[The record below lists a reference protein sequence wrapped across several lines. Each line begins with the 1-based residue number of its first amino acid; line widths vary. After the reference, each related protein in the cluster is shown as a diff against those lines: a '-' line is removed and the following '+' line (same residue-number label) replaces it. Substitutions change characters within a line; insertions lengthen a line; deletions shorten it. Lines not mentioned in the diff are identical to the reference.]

1 MTTVDSDQ
9 KPEAAGA
16 APEGT
21 VAPEAPAPGPA
32 GPGPAGPPPAAEPT
46 AQPAAEPAAA
56 AAPDQRGNVVVGIG
70 IAVTLLGVLV
80 LGFVAYLYWLSGL
93 QEARAQTGM
102 YANLRAELAAG
113 LGPLGSASSG
123 PIPPGTPVAILNI
136 SAIGVHNQVVVE
148 GTSPENLTLGPGHL
162 RSSALPGETGI
173 AVLYGKRVTFGGP
186 FAKLPQLLP
195 GEEIQVTTGQGT
207 STYVVK
213 VVGDSKYRILVDP
226 APNQLILLTADS
238 AFAPSHYIEAEAT
251 LTSTPKANPGG
262 RPAISAAE
270 VALANDPTAL
280 IQCLAWAM
288 ALAAVSVGGT
298 YLFVRW
304 SKWPAY
310 LVTVPIAIAIL
321 WNFYESLA
329 ALLPN
334 LY

>member
-1 MTTVDSDQ
+1 MTAVDSEQ

-16 APEGT
+16 APE
-21 VAPEAPAPGPA
+21 EA
-32 GPGPAGPPPAAEPT
+32 GPGPAGP
-46 AQPAAEPAAA
+46 QPAAEPAAP
-56 AAPDQRGNVVVGIG
+56 AAPEEDAAQDKRGNVVVGIG
-70 IAVTLLGVLV
+70 VAVTLLGLLM

-113 LGPLGSASSG
+113 LAPLGSASSG
-123 PIPPGTPVAILNI
+123 PIPPGSPVAILNI

-148 GTSPENLTLGPGHL
+148 GTTPENLTLGPGHL

-186 FAKLPQLLP
+186 FAKIPELLP

-213 VVGDSKYRILVDP
+213 VVGDSRFRILIDP

-238 AFAPSHYIEAEAT
+238 AFAPSHYVEVGAT
-251 LTSTPKANPGG
+251 LTSTPRANPGG
-262 RPAISAAE
+262 RPAISPAE

-288 ALAAVSVGGT
+288 ALALVSVGGT

-310 LVTVPIAIAIL
+310 LVTIPIAIAVT

>member
-1 MTTVDSDQ
+1 MTAVDSEQ
-9 KPEAAGA
+9 KPEATGG
-16 APEGT
+16 APE
-21 VAPEAPAPGPA
+21 EA
-32 GPGPAGPPPAAEPT
+32 GPGPAGPQPVAAPAAP
-46 AQPAAEPAAA
+46 AEPAADA
-56 AAPDQRGNVVVGIG
+56 ADAAQDERGNVVVGIG
-70 IAVTLLGVLV
+70 VAVTLLGLLV

-113 LGPLGSASSG
+113 LAPLGSASSG
-123 PIPPGTPVAILNI
+123 PIPPGSPVAILNI

-148 GTSPENLTLGPGHL
+148 GTTPENLTLGPGHL

-186 FAKLPQLLP
+186 FAKIPELLP

-213 VVGDSKYRILVDP
+213 VVGDSRFRILIDP

-238 AFAPSHYIEAEAT
+238 AFAPSHYVEVEAT
-251 LTSTPKANPGG
+251 LTSTPRANPGG
-262 RPAISAAE
+262 RPAISPAE

-288 ALAAVSVGGT
+288 ALALVSVGGT

-310 LVTVPIAIAIL
+310 LVTIPIAIAVT
-321 WNFYESLA
+321 WNFYGSLA

>member
-1 MTTVDSDQ
+1 MTAVDSEQ
-9 KPEAAGA
+9 KPEAAGP
-16 APEGT
+16 APE
-21 VAPEAPAPGPA
+21 EAGSGPA
-32 GPGPAGPPPAAEPT
+32 GPQPAAEPT
-46 AQPAAEPAAA
+46 APAAPAEDAA
-56 AAPDQRGNVVVGIG
+56 QDGRGNVVVGIG
-70 IAVTLLGVLV
+70 VAVTLLGLLV

-113 LGPLGSASSG
+113 LAPLGSASSG
-123 PIPPGTPVAILNI
+123 PIPPGSPVAILSI

-148 GTSPENLTLGPGHL
+148 GTTPENLTLGPGHL

-186 FAKLPQLLP
+186 FAKIPELLP

-213 VVGDSKYRILVDP
+213 VVGDSRFRILIDP

-238 AFAPSHYIEAEAT
+238 AFAPSHYVEVEAT
-251 LTSTPKANPGG
+251 LTSTPRANPGG
-262 RPAISAAE
+262 RPAISPAE

-288 ALAAVSVGGT
+288 ALALVSVGGT

-310 LVTVPIAIAIL
+310 LVTIPIAIAVT

>member
-1 MTTVDSDQ
+1 MTAVDSEQ

-16 APEGT
+16 APE
-21 VAPEAPAPGPA
+21 EA
-32 GPGPAGPPPAAEPT
+32 GPGPAGP
-46 AQPAAEPAAA
+46 QPAAEPAAP
-56 AAPDQRGNVVVGIG
+56 AAPAEDAAQDKRGNVVVGIG
-70 IAVTLLGVLV
+70 VAVTLLGLLM

-113 LGPLGSASSG
+113 LAPLGSASSG
-123 PIPPGTPVAILNI
+123 PIPPGSPVAILNI

-148 GTSPENLTLGPGHL
+148 GTTPENLTLGPGHL

-186 FAKLPQLLP
+186 FAKIPELLP

-213 VVGDSKYRILVDP
+213 VVGDSRFRILIDP

-238 AFAPSHYIEAEAT
+238 AFAPSHYVEVEAT
-251 LTSTPKANPGG
+251 LTSTPRANPGG
-262 RPAISAAE
+262 RPAISPAE
-270 VALANDPTAL
+270 VALANDPIAL

-288 ALAAVSVGGT
+288 ALALVSVGGT

-310 LVTVPIAIAIL
+310 LVTIPIAIAVT

>member
-1 MTTVDSDQ
+1 MTAVDSEQ

-16 APEGT
+16 APE
-21 VAPEAPAPGPA
+21 EA
-32 GPGPAGPPPAAEPT
+32 GPGPAGP
-46 AQPAAEPAAA
+46 QPAREPAAPAVPAEDA
-56 AAPDQRGNVVVGIG
+56 AQDNRGNVVVGIG
-70 IAVTLLGVLV
+70 VAVTLLGLLV

-113 LGPLGSASSG
+113 LAPLGSASSG
-123 PIPPGTPVAILNI
+123 TIPPGSPVAILNI

-148 GTSPENLTLGPGHL
+148 GTTPENLTLGPGHL

-186 FAKLPQLLP
+186 FAKIPELLP

-213 VVGDSKYRILVDP
+213 VVGDSRFRILIDP

-238 AFAPSHYIEAEAT
+238 AFAPSHYVEVEAT
-251 LTSTPKANPGG
+251 LTSTPRANPGG
-262 RPAISAAE
+262 RPAISPAE
-270 VALANDPTAL
+270 VALANDPIAL

-288 ALAAVSVGGT
+288 ALALVSVGGT

-310 LVTVPIAIAIL
+310 LVTIPIAIAVT

>member
-1 MTTVDSDQ
+1 MTAVDSEQ
-9 KPEAAGA
+9 KPEATGE
-16 APEGT
+16 APE
-21 VAPEAPAPGPA
+21 EA
-32 GPGPAGPPPAAEPT
+32 GPGPAGPQPAA
-46 AQPAAEPAAA
+46 APAAPAEPAADA
-56 AAPDQRGNVVVGIG
+56 ADAAQDERGNVVVGIG
-70 IAVTLLGVLV
+70 VAVTLLGLLV

-113 LGPLGSASSG
+113 LAPLGSASSG
-123 PIPPGTPVAILNI
+123 PIPPGSPVAILNI
-136 SAIGVHNQVVVE
+136 SAIGVRNQVVVE
-148 GTSPENLTLGPGHL
+148 GTTPENLTLGPGHL

-186 FAKLPQLLP
+186 FAKIPELLP

-213 VVGDSKYRILVDP
+213 VVGDSRYRILIDP

-238 AFAPSHYIEAEAT
+238 AFAPSHYVEVEAT
-251 LTSTPKANPGG
+251 LTSTPRANPGG
-262 RPAISAAE
+262 RPAISPAE

-288 ALAAVSVGGT
+288 ALALVSVSGT

-310 LVTVPIAIAIL
+310 LVTVPIAIAVT

>member
-1 MTTVDSDQ
+1 MTAVDSEQ

-16 APEGT
+16 APE
-21 VAPEAPAPGPA
+21 EA
-32 GPGPAGPPPAAEPT
+32 GPGPAGP
-46 AQPAAEPAAA
+46 QPAAEPAAP
-56 AAPDQRGNVVVGIG
+56 AAPEEDAAQDKRGNVVVGIG
-70 IAVTLLGVLV
+70 IAVTLLGLLV

-113 LGPLGSASSG
+113 LAPLGSASSG
-123 PIPPGTPVAILNI
+123 PIPPGSPVAILNI

-148 GTSPENLTLGPGHL
+148 GTAPENLTLGPGHL

-186 FAKLPQLLP
+186 FAKIPELLP

-213 VVGDSKYRILVDP
+213 VVGDSRYRILIDP

-238 AFAPSHYIEAEAT
+238 AFAPSHYVEVEAT
-251 LTSTPKANPGG
+251 LTSTPRANPGG
-262 RPAISAAE
+262 RPAISPAE

-288 ALAAVSVGGT
+288 ALALVSVGGT

-310 LVTVPIAIAIL
+310 LVTIPIAIAVT

>member
-1 MTTVDSDQ
+1 MTSVDSKQ
-9 KPEAAGA
+9 NPEAAGA

-21 VAPEAPAPGPA
+21 AAPGGTAAPEGA
-32 GPGPAGPPPAAEPT
+32 GPGPARPQPAAE
-46 AQPAAEPAAA
+46 PAAEPAAA
-56 AAPDQRGNVVVGIG
+56 AAPDERGNVIVGIG
-70 IAVTLLGVLV
+70 VAVTLLGVLV

-93 QEARAQTGM
+93 QEARSQTGM
-102 YANLRAELAAG
+102 YANLRAELASG
-113 LGPLGSASSG
+113 LAPLGSASSG

-186 FAKLPQLLP
+186 FAKLQQLLP
-195 GEEIQVTTGQGT
+195 GEQIQVTTGQGT
-207 STYVVK
+207 STYAVQ

-226 APNQLILLTADS
+226 ARNQLILLTADS
-238 AFAPSHYIEAEAT
+238 AFAPSHYIEVEAN
-251 LTSTPKANPGG
+251 LISTPRANPGG
-262 RPAISAAE
+262 RPAITAPE

-288 ALAAVSVGGT
+288 ALAVVSVGGT

-310 LVTVPIAIAIL
+310 LVTVPIAIAVV

>member
-1 MTTVDSDQ
+1 MTAVDSEQ

-16 APEGT
+16 APE
-21 VAPEAPAPGPA
+21 EA
-32 GPGPAGPPPAAEPT
+32 GPGPAGP
-46 AQPAAEPAAA
+46 QPAAEPAAP
-56 AAPDQRGNVVVGIG
+56 AAPEEDAAQDKRGNVVVGIG
-70 IAVTLLGVLV
+70 VAVTLLGLLV

-113 LGPLGSASSG
+113 LAPLGSASSG
-123 PIPPGTPVAILNI
+123 PIPPGSPVAILNI

-148 GTSPENLTLGPGHL
+148 GTTPENLTLGPGHL

-186 FAKLPQLLP
+186 FAKIPELLP

-213 VVGDSKYRILVDP
+213 VVGDSRFRILIDP

-238 AFAPSHYIEAEAT
+238 AFAPSHYVEVEAT
-251 LTSTPKANPGG
+251 LTSTPRANPGG
-262 RPAISAAE
+262 RPAISPAE

-288 ALAAVSVGGT
+288 ALALVSVGGT

-310 LVTVPIAIAIL
+310 LVTIPIAIAVT

>member
-1 MTTVDSDQ
+1 MTAVDSEQ

-16 APEGT
+16 VPE
-21 VAPEAPAPGPA
+21 EA
-32 GPGPAGPPPAAEPT
+32 GPGPAGP
-46 AQPAAEPAAA
+46 QPAAEPAAP
-56 AAPDQRGNVVVGIG
+56 AAPEEDAAQDKRGNVVVGIG
-70 IAVTLLGVLV
+70 VAVTLLGLLM

-113 LGPLGSASSG
+113 LAPLGSASSG
-123 PIPPGTPVAILNI
+123 PIPPGSPVAILNI

-148 GTSPENLTLGPGHL
+148 GTTPENLTLGPGHL

-186 FAKLPQLLP
+186 FAKIPELLP

-213 VVGDSKYRILVDP
+213 VVGDSRFRILIDP

-238 AFAPSHYIEAEAT
+238 AFAPSHYVEVEAT
-251 LTSTPKANPGG
+251 LTSTPRANPGG
-262 RPAISAAE
+262 RPAISPAE

-288 ALAAVSVGGT
+288 ALALVSVGGT

-310 LVTVPIAIAIL
+310 LVTIPIAIAVT

>member
-1 MTTVDSDQ
+1 M
-9 KPEAAGA
+9 
-16 APEGT
+16 
-21 VAPEAPAPGPA
+21 
-32 GPGPAGPPPAAEPT
+32 
-46 AQPAAEPAAA
+46 
-56 AAPDQRGNVVVGIG
+56 
-70 IAVTLLGVLV
+70 
-80 LGFVAYLYWLSGL
+80 
-93 QEARAQTGM
+93 
-102 YANLRAELAAG
+102 
-113 LGPLGSASSG
+113 
-123 PIPPGTPVAILNI
+123 AILNI

-148 GTSPENLTLGPGHL
+148 GTTPENLTLGPGHL

-186 FAKLPQLLP
+186 FAKIPELLP

-213 VVGDSKYRILVDP
+213 VVGDSRFRILIDP

-238 AFAPSHYIEAEAT
+238 AFAPSHYVEVEAT
-251 LTSTPKANPGG
+251 LTSTPRANPGG
-262 RPAISAAE
+262 RPAISPAE

-288 ALAAVSVGGT
+288 ALALVSVGGT

-310 LVTVPIAIAIL
+310 LVTIPIAIAVT

>member
-1 MTTVDSDQ
+1 MTAVDSEQ

-16 APEGT
+16 APE
-21 VAPEAPAPGPA
+21 EA
-32 GPGPAGPPPAAEPT
+32 GPGPAGP
-46 AQPAAEPAAA
+46 QPAAEPAAP
-56 AAPDQRGNVVVGIG
+56 AAPEEDAAQDKRGNVVVGIG
-70 IAVTLLGVLV
+70 VAVTLLGLLV

-113 LGPLGSASSG
+113 LAPLGSASSG
-123 PIPPGTPVAILNI
+123 PIPPGSPVAILNI
-136 SAIGVHNQVVVE
+136 SAIGVQNQVVVE
-148 GTSPENLTLGPGHL
+148 GTTPENLTLGPGHL

-186 FAKLPQLLP
+186 FAKIPELLP

-213 VVGDSKYRILVDP
+213 VVGDSRFRILIDP

-238 AFAPSHYIEAEAT
+238 AFAPSHYVEVEAT
-251 LTSTPKANPGG
+251 LTSTPRANPGG
-262 RPAISAAE
+262 RPAISPAE

-288 ALAAVSVGGT
+288 ALALVSVGGT

-310 LVTVPIAIAIL
+310 LVTIPIAIAVT

>member
-1 MTTVDSDQ
+1 MTAVDSEQ

-16 APEGT
+16 APEG
-21 VAPEAPAPGPA
+21 A
-32 GPGPAGPPPAAEPT
+32 GPGPAGP
-46 AQPAAEPAAA
+46 QPAAEPAAP
-56 AAPDQRGNVVVGIG
+56 AAPAEDGAQDERGNVVVGIG
-70 IAVTLLGVLV
+70 VAVTLLGLLV

-113 LGPLGSASSG
+113 LAPLGSASSG
-123 PIPPGTPVAILNI
+123 PIPPGSPVAILNI
-136 SAIGVHNQVVVE
+136 SAIGVRNQVVVE
-148 GTSPENLTLGPGHL
+148 GTTPENLTLGPGHL

-186 FAKLPQLLP
+186 FAKIPELLP

-213 VVGDSKYRILVDP
+213 VVGDSRFRILIDP

-238 AFAPSHYIEAEAT
+238 AFAPSHYVEVEAT
-251 LTSTPKANPGG
+251 LTSTPRANPGG
-262 RPAISAAE
+262 RPAISPAE

-288 ALAAVSVGGT
+288 ALALVSVGGT

-310 LVTVPIAIAIL
+310 LVTIPIAIAVT
-321 WNFYESLA
+321 WNFYGSLA